1 MLFFWISSCPF
12 SEHTEWNYT
21 ISRNHQPPA
30 SAFQNQKECRAL
42 KSRLLWGGD
51 QAIYQNPRKVF
62 GPRKGFFPSIFNDS
76 RVFLCKVE
84 SRPGYLS
91 ILQRWKITNLEN
103 AVCVAW
109 HYNCDESVF
118 STHDG
123 FSSSKYY
130 SGRWKQS
137 VFTNVKDVCIACLVI
152 HRRTEKF
159 RMFTRFSEIR
169 ILWKLTVACTGDC
182 FR

>member
-1 MLFFWISSCPF
+1 MCSIFPHWLSPFINEFSYSTKQRTTLFRISEIVIEIFKDVFF
-12 SEHTEWNYT
+12 SESLHVPFLNIPNEITRFPEI
-21 ISRNHQPPA
+21 ISLQPPA

-62 GPRKGFFPSIFNDS
+62 GPRKGFFPSIFNDP

-109 HYNCDESVF
+109 HYKWWVSFFHTRWVF
-118 STHDG
+118 
-123 FSSSKYY
+123 
-130 SGRWKQS
+130 
-137 VFTNVKDVCIACLVI
+137 VFK
-152 HRRTEKF
+152 
-159 RMFTRFSEIR
+159 
-169 ILWKLTVACTGDC
+169 IL
-182 FR
+182 

>member
-1 MLFFWISSCPF
+1 MFFFWISSCPF

-62 GPRKGFFPSIFNDS
+62 GPRKGFFPSIFNDP

-91 ILQRWKITNLEN
+91 ILQRWKVTNLEN

-109 HYNCDESVF
+109 HYKWWVSFFHTRWVF
-118 STHDG
+118 
-123 FSSSKYY
+123 
-130 SGRWKQS
+130 
-137 VFTNVKDVCIACLVI
+137 VFKILKWQMEAIGVYLRERCL
-152 HRRTEKF
+152 HRLPCN
-159 RMFTRFSEIR
+159 S
-169 ILWKLTVACTGDC
+169 
-182 FR
+182 

>member
-1 MLFFWISSCPF
+1 MFNISTLTVPFYQRIFLLYKTKDHSFSNFRNCDRNIQGCFFFWISSCPF

-21 ISRNHQPPA
+21 ISQNHQHPA

-62 GPRKGFFPSIFNDS
+62 GPRKGFFPSIFNDP

-109 HYNCDESVF
+109 HYKWWVSFFHTRWVF
-118 STHDG
+118 
-123 FSSSKYY
+123 
-130 SGRWKQS
+130 
-137 VFTNVKDVCIACLVI
+137 VFK
-152 HRRTEKF
+152 
-159 RMFTRFSEIR
+159 
-169 ILWKLTVACTGDC
+169 IL
-182 FR
+182 

>member
-1 MLFFWISSCPF
+1 MCSIFPHWLSPFINEFSYSTKQRTTLFRISEIVIEIFKDVFFFGISSCPF

-21 ISRNHQPPA
+21 ISQNHQHPA

-62 GPRKGFFPSIFNDS
+62 GPRKGFFPSIFNDP

-109 HYNCDESVF
+109 HYKWWVSFFHTRWVSVF
-118 STHDG
+118 
-123 FSSSKYY
+123 K
-130 SGRWKQS
+130 
-137 VFTNVKDVCIACLVI
+137 
-152 HRRTEKF
+152 
-159 RMFTRFSEIR
+159 
-169 ILWKLTVACTGDC
+169 IL
-182 FR
+182 